1 MPPFFIMINTLIKLF
16 ILASLSLITFGC
28 KHYVQFGKPTST
40 PEVQGLELK
49 MIEIEGFNL
58 TTYQRIANTTA
69 NIHVYIEGDGNA
81 WVTPTQ
87 PSNDPTPKYALMLKL
102 AELDRSPN
110 VVYMAR
116 PCQFS
121 KSTSPKCH
129 VDYWTDKRFSLDMI
143 RVMNN
148 AINRFKTQ
156 GSQQKLELI
165 GYSGGGAIAA
175 ILSAR
180 RKDVVNLRTIAGNL
194 DHEYVNKYHH
204 VSQLD
209 GSVNAMSFAFNL
221 TQLPQLHFIAEN
233 DEIVPE
239 EVVKRFISAQN
250 GECANSVMIKNTTHT
265 EGWEGPWI
273 KLLNAPVKCA
283 D

>member
-1 MPPFFIMINTLIKLF
+1 MPPFFILMMTAFKFLILL
-16 ILASLSLITFGC
+16 ILSLITFGC
-28 KHYVQFGKPTST
+28 KHYVQFGKPVST

-49 MIEIEGFNL
+49 TIEIEGFNL
-58 TTYQRIANTTA
+58 TTYQRITNATA

-87 PSNDPTPKYALMLKL
+87 PSNDPTPKYALALKL
-102 AELDRSPN
+102 AELDRSSN

-116 PCQFS
+116 PCQFTKAS
-121 KSTSPKCH
+121 SPKCN
-129 VDYWTDKRFSLDMI
+129 VDYWTDKRFSLDVI

-148 AINRFKTQ
+148 TINRFKTQ

-165 GYSGGGAIAA
+165 GYSGGGAVAA

-209 GSVNAMSFAFNL
+209 GSVNAISYAFNL

-233 DEIVPE
+233 DEIIPE
-239 EVVKRFISAQN
+239 DVVKRFISSQN
-250 GECANSVMIKNTTHT
+250 GECANYVTIKNTTHT
-265 EGWEGPWI
+265 EGWESIWL
-273 KLLNAPVKCA
+273 KLLNAPVK
-283 D
+283 